1 MFIRKPL
8 SVLCGMLLGVSL
20 TAAADVNGDMNNFFN
35 KLGFASNT
43 SQPQVWQGQAA
54 GYASGGSLYA
64 RTQVK
69 TIQLVSMTLPDINA
83 GCGGIDAYL
92 GSFSF
97 INSEQLQRFAK
108 QIMSN
113 AAGYFFDLALQTTV
127 PEIKTAK
134 DFLQKMASDINS
146 MNLSSC
152 QAAQGIVGGLFPR
165 TQVAQQKV
173 CQDIAGES
181 NIFSDWAASRQ
192 GCSVGGQMDKVQD
205 KASDKDKERVMKNIN
220 IMWNAL
226 SKNRLFDDN
235 KELKEFVMTLT
246 GTLIF
251 GENSEITPL
260 PARTTD
266 QDLIKAMMEGG
277 TAKIYHC
284 NDSDKC
290 LKVVADASVTI
301 SDKKALKNQI
311 SALLSSI
318 QNKAVEDVALTE
330 QEKGFISSTT
340 IPVFKYLVDPQML
353 GVSNSLIYQL
363 TDYIGYDILLQYIQE
378 LIQQARAMIS
388 TGNYPQSTM
397 DMIMENLNQSA
408 ISLLPEET
416 RPRVIGLAPT
426 HRAVGEMQSA
436 GVDARTTASFLHDT
450 QLLQRNGQTPDFS
463 NTLFLLDESSMVGL
477 ADMAKAHS
485 LIVAG
490 GGRAVSSGDNDQL
503 QPIAPGQPFRLM
515 QQRSAA
521 DVAIMKEIVRQVP
534 ELRPAVYSLMER
546 DVHHALTTIEQVTPE
561 QVPRKEGVWAPG
573 SSVVEFTPKQ
583 EKAIQKALSE
593 GKTLPA
599 GQPATLY
606 EALVKDYT
614 GRTPEAQSQTLV
626 ITHLNKDRRT
636 LNGMIHDARRENGE
650 TGKEE
655 ITLPVL
661 VTSNIR
667 DGELRKLSTWT
678 AHKEA
683 VALVDNVYHRISKV
697 DKANQLITLTDS
709 DGKERYISPREASA
723 EGVTLYR
730 QEKITVS
737 QGDRMRFSKSD
748 PERGYVANSIWEVQ
762 SVSGDSVTL
771 SDGKLTRTLTPKAEQ
786 AQQHID
792 LAYAITAHGAQG
804 ASEPYA
810 IALEGVAGGR
820 EQMASFESAY
830 VALSRMK
837 QHVQVYT
844 DSREGWIKAIKHS
857 PEKATAHDILEPRN
871 DRAVK
876 TADLLFGRARP
887 LDETAAGRAA
897 LQQSGLAQGSSP
909 GKFISPGKKYPQPH
923 VALPA
928 FDKNGKAAG
937 IWLSPLTDRDGRLE
951 AIGGEGR
958 IMGNEDARFVALQ
971 NSRNGESLLAG
982 NMGEGVRMARD
993 NPDTGVV
1000 VRLAGDDRPWNP
1012 GAITGGRIWAEP
1024 APVAPVPQTG
1034 ADIILP
1040 PEVLA
1045 QRAAEEQQRR
1055 EMEKQAEQTAR
1066 EVAGEARK
1074 AGEPADRVKEV
1085 IGDVIRGLERDRP
1098 GTEKTTLPDDP
1109 QFRRQEEAIQQV
1121 ASERLQ
1127 RERLQAVERDMVR
1140 DLNREKTLGGD

>member
-1 MFIRKPL
+1 MIPSSSAL
-8 SVLCGMLLGVSL
+8 VSL
-20 TAAADVNGDMNNFFN
+20 KPARQAALQAIMTVEEARQRGARLPSMPHVRTFLRLLTGCINTTQNGDKWQTLASDTVGKTGFSENILANRIALGKIYQNSLRADVESMGYKTVDAGKNGMWEMEGVPVESFSTRSQELREAAGPDASLKSRDVAALDTRKSKEAIDPAEKMVEWMNTLKETGFDIRGYREAADARAAELARAPAAPVNTDGPDITDVVT
-35 KLGFASNT
+35 KAI
-43 SQPQVWQGQAA
+43 A
-54 GYASGGSLYA
+54 GLSDRKVQFTYADLLA
-64 RTQVK
+64 RTVG
-69 TIQLVSMTLPDINA
+69 QLEAKDGVFELA
-83 GCGGIDAYL
+83 RAGIDAA
-92 GSFSF
+92 
-97 INSEQLQRFAK
+97 IEREQLIPLDREK
-108 QIMSN
+108 
-113 AAGYFFDLALQTTV
+113 
-127 PEIKTAK
+127 
-134 DFLQKMASDINS
+134 
-146 MNLSSC
+146 
-152 QAAQGIVGGLFPR
+152 GLF
-165 TQVAQQKV
+165 T
-173 CQDIAGES
+173 S
-181 NIFSDWAASRQ
+181 NIHVLDELA
-192 GCSVGGQMDKVQD
+192 VK
-205 KASDKDKERVMKNIN
+205 
-220 IMWNAL
+220 AL
-226 SKNRLFDDN
+226 SQEVQRQNH
-235 KELKEFVMTLT
+235 V
-246 GTLIF
+246 
-251 GENSEITPL
+251 SVTP
-260 PARTTD
+260 
-266 QDLIKAMMEGG
+266 
-277 TAKIYHC
+277 
-284 NDSDKC
+284 
-290 LKVVADASVTI
+290 DASVVRQVPF
-301 SDKKALKNQI
+301 SD
-311 SALLSSI
+311 
-318 QNKAVEDVALTE
+318 AVSVLAQDRPVMGIVSGQGGATGQRERVAELTLMAREQGRDVH
-330 QEKGFISSTT
+330 
-340 IPVFKYLVDPQML
+340 
-353 GVSNSLIYQL
+353 
-363 TDYIGYDILLQYIQE
+363 IL
-378 LIQQARAMIS
+378 AADNRS
-388 TGNYPQSTM
+388 R
-397 DMIMENLNQSA
+397 DF
-408 ISLLPEET
+408 
-416 RPRVIGLAPT
+416 LAGDV
-426 HRAVGEMQSA
+426 R
-436 GVDARTTASFLHDT
+436 L
-450 QLLQRNGQTPDFS
+450 
-463 NTLFLLDESSMVGL
+463 
-477 ADMAKAHS
+477 
-485 LIVAG
+485 
-490 GGRAVSSGDNDQL
+490 SSGDNDQL

-534 ELRPAVYSLMER
+534 ELRPAVYSLIER
-546 DVHHALTTIEQVTPE
+546 DVHRALTTIEQVTPE

-573 SSVVEFTPKQ
+573 SSVVEFTPAQ

-593 GKTLPA
+593 GETLPA

-614 GRTPEAQSQTLV
+614 GRTPEAQSQTLI
-626 ITHLNKDRRT
+626 ITHLNKDRRA
-636 LNGMIHDARRENGE
+636 LNSLIHDARRENGE

-697 DKANQLITLTDS
+697 DKDNQLITLTDS
-709 DGKERYISPREASA
+709 EGKERYISPREASA

-748 PERGYVANSIWEVQ
+748 LERGYVANSIWEVQ

-771 SDGKLTRTLTPKAEQ
+771 SDGKTTRTLTPKADQ

-876 TADLLFGRARP
+876 SADLLFGRARP

-897 LQQSGLAQGSSP
+897 LQQSGLAQGNSP

-958 IMGNEDARFVALQ
+958 IMGNDAARFVALQ

-1012 GAITGGRIWAEP
+1012 GAITGGRVWADP
-1024 APVAPVPQTG
+1024 APVGPVPQAG

-1098 GTEKTTLPDDP
+1098 GPEKTTLPDDP
-1109 QFRRQEEAIQQV
+1109 QFRRQEAAIQQV
-1121 ASERLQ
+1121 ASESLQ